1 MFGFYAVVG
10 KSSAVLGPI
19 VFGTVSHAL
28 GGNQR
33 AAVLAVGAFFVLGL
47 VLLQRVTDQLTA
59 ASPRA

>member
-10 KSSAVLGPI
+10 KSSAILGPI

-47 VLLQRVTDQLTA
+47 VLLQRVSRA
-59 ASPRA
+59 ATGGSPPA